1 MCDGHYSTIL
11 LNSVPSKV
19 CNCAVPPDHLCSEI
33 SFLHTCNIPNFLSY
47 VYIYLLHRSLTT
59 WNASLVVWSHGCAIA
74 CTLKQTSAQCKIFLE
89 GTLLLRQCYNKIFGG
104 SQNNALPLIINILL
118 SLFRVPVVICLSN
131 NVNCH
136 AAILMFNLLD

>member
-1 MCDGHYSTIL
+1 MWWPLLYDTAEQCSLKGAQLRSTTRPFVQWNLIL
-11 LNSVPSKV
+11 THLQHSKF
-19 CNCAVPPDHLCSEI
+19 PI
-33 SFLHTCNIPNFLSY
+33 IY
-47 VYIYLLHRSLTT
+47 IYIYLLHRSLTT
-59 WNASLVVWSHGCAIA
+59 WNASLVVCSHGCAIA